1 MKALKKQAKSKTMKK
16 QTLFLVCICIFFI
29 KTSAQI
35 PVTDVAAGGQLTAL
49 NTASVKAA
57 GDRASALAKAAATLQ
72 QLKALKEQYD
82 KTMEMVEDISDY
94 VKKSKQVVN
103 MKNSLVDVT
112 SEYSRGISYVYSE
125 KNISGKDRQIFAEV
139 YSKMIDKALE
149 DFEYGTKIITDG
161 NLKMN
166 DAERLNILSDVE
178 TKMSKNKNMI
188 RYFNGTVK
196 TAVAKKVQD
205 RKQDEYIQ
213 ANKNSINNIR

>member
-1 MKALKKQAKSKTMKK
+1 MKK
-16 QTLFLVCICIFFI
+16 KTILLVLICMFFI
-29 KTSAQI
+29 NTYSQI
-35 PVTDVAAGGQLTAL
+35 PVTDAAAGGQLTAL
-49 NTASVKAA
+49 NTASIKAA
-57 GDRASALAKAAATLQ
+57 GDRASSLAKAAATLQ

-112 SEYSRGISYVYSE
+112 SEYSRGISYVYSQ
-125 KNISGKDRQIFAEV
+125 KNISGKDRVIFADV

-161 NLKMN
+161 SLKMN

-178 TKMSKNKNMI
+178 TKMTRNKNMI

-196 TAVAKKVQD
+196 SAVAQKIQSEKKE
-205 RKQDEYIQ
+205 EYIKG
-213 ANKNSINNIR
+213 NKKSINNIR

>member
-1 MKALKKQAKSKTMKK
+1 MKK
-16 QTLFLVCICIFFI
+16 QTILLVLISMFFI
-29 KTSAQI
+29 NTYAQI

-49 NTASVKAA
+49 NTASIKAA

-72 QLKALKEQYD
+72 QLKALKDQYD

-112 SEYSRGISYVYSE
+112 SEYSRGISYVYSQ
-125 KNISGKDRQIFAEV
+125 KKISGKDRAIFADV
-139 YSKMIDKALE
+139 YAKMIDKALE

-161 NLKMN
+161 SLKMN
-166 DAERLNILSDVE
+166 DAERLNILSEVE
-178 TKMSKNKNMI
+178 TKMNRNKNMI

-196 TAVAKKVQD
+196 SAVAQKIQAEKKE
-205 RKQDEYIQ
+205 EYIQ
-213 ANKNSINNIR
+213 GNRNSINNIK